1 MIMNITTKHKRLTLH
16 WGLSILL
23 FVSFSLAA
31 CGPAVTATS
40 VPTEPPSVVTEDQ
53 APTPTEEPQVTT
65 PTEEP
70 QPLPRI
76 TILIN
81 ESPWLAG
88 FEALVNKYVEETG
101 NQVTLNRTPF
111 AGMLEKSRNAVQAPE
126 SEFDI
131 LTLNEQWY
139 MQFYAGGLVT
149 PIKEIDPNF
158 VLDSQIIEY
167 EWATRWDPELGYSTE
182 NGEIYGLPI
191 NGNIMLFFYR
201 KDLFEAQGLD
211 APQTWADVE
220 AAAQLLKNE
229 DMSGYVVR
237 ANPPNWEFQAFLASH
252 GGSIF
257 KLDEKTGE
265 WEVTLNSPEAL
276 QALNT
281 WLKLGREY
289 GPANY
294 SDNGQAEMIALM
306 ASGKVPQMVLVGAA
320 APDFDNPEK
329 STVIG
334 NVAAVPVPGLVAG
347 SNATMSG
354 IWVTGIPHNLPDE
367 RKQAALSF
375 LNWALTKDAQLFYA
389 QAGAIPVRQDVYE
402 EMSSDSEQG
411 WWMKA
416 MADST
421 AFIHAQ
427 PRLSETPQ
435 IIEVIDRRLKTALIS
450 EITPEEAL
458 LEAAKEIH
466 KILTDAGYRVKPL
479 AE

>member
-1 MIMNITTKHKRLTLH
+1 MNSHLKKPRRGLFLTL
-16 WGLSILL
+16 SLL
-23 FVSFSLAA
+23 TAFSFLIAA
-31 CGPAVTATS
+31 CGPATT
-40 VPTEPPSVVTEDQ
+40 TEPP
-53 APTPTEEPQVTT
+53 APTQVTTTESATKAPSEAPAPTNTEEPK
-65 PTEEP
+65 
-70 QPLPRI
+70 PLPPI

-88 FEALVNKYVEETG
+88 FEALVNKYVEDTG

-111 AGMLEKSRNAVQAPE
+111 NGMLEKSRNAVQASE
-126 SEFDI
+126 SEFDL

-139 MQFYAGGLVT
+139 MQFYADGLVT

-158 VLDSQIIEY
+158 KLDPQVIEY
-167 EWATRWDPELGYSTE
+167 EWATRWDPELGYSSQ
-182 NGEIYGLPI
+182 NGELYGLPI

-201 KDLFEAQGLD
+201 KDLFEAQGLA

-220 AAAQLLKNE
+220 AAAQKLKGDNI
-229 DMSGYVVR
+229 SGYVVR

-257 KLDEKTGE
+257 KLDEQTGE
-265 WEVTLNSPEAL
+265 WEVTINSPEAL

-281 WLKLGREY
+281 WLKLGTDY

-306 ASGKVPQMVLVGAA
+306 ASGKVPQMVLVGAS

-334 NVAAVPVPGLVAG
+334 NVAAVPVPGATVG

-354 IWVTGIPHNLPDE
+354 IWVMGIPHNLPDE
-367 RKQAALSF
+367 RKQAALTF
-375 LNWALTKDAQLFYA
+375 LTWALSKDAQMFYA
-389 QAGAIPVRQDVYE
+389 QSGAIPVRQDVYE
-402 EMSSDSEQG
+402 EMSSDPTQG

-427 PRLSETPQ
+427 PRLAETPQ
-435 IIEVIDRRLKTALIS
+435 IIEVIDRRLKQALIS
-450 EITPEEAL
+450 EITPEQAL

-466 KILTDAGYRVKPL
+466 KILTDAGYKVKPL
-479 AE
+479 SE

>member
-1 MIMNITTKHKRLTLH
+1 MIMNITTKTQKRPILH
-16 WGLSILL
+16 WGLSTLL
-23 FVSFSLAA
+23 VVSFSLAA
-31 CGPAVTATS
+31 CAPVVTATS
-40 VPTEPPSVVTEDQ
+40 VPTEPTSVVTEAP
-53 APTPTEEPQVTT
+53 APTPTEEPQ
-65 PTEEP
+65 
-70 QPLPRI
+70 PLFPI

-88 FEALVNKYVEETG
+88 FEPLVNKYVEETG

-139 MQFYAGGLVT
+139 MQFYADGLVT

-158 VLDSQIIEY
+158 VLDPQIIEY

-182 NGEIYGLPI
+182 KGEIYGLPI

-220 AAAQLLKNE
+220 AAAQTLKNA

-237 ANPPNWEFQAFLASH
+237 TNPPNWEFQAFLASH

-265 WEVTLNSPEAL
+265 WEVTLNSPEAM

-306 ASGKVPQMVLVGAA
+306 ASGKVPQRRPPASR
-320 APDFDNPEK
+320 P
-329 STVIG
+329 
-334 NVAAVPVPGLVAG
+334 AAVRPIAIG
-347 SNATMSG
+347 SNWS
-354 IWVTGIPHNLPDE
+354 I
-367 RKQAALSF
+367 F
-375 LNWALTKDAQLFYA
+375 
-389 QAGAIPVRQDVYE
+389 
-402 EMSSDSEQG
+402 
-411 WWMKA
+411 
-416 MADST
+416 
-421 AFIHAQ
+421 
-427 PRLSETPQ
+427 
-435 IIEVIDRRLKTALIS
+435 
-450 EITPEEAL
+450 
-458 LEAAKEIH
+458 
-466 KILTDAGYRVKPL
+466 
-479 AE
+479 

>member
-1 MIMNITTKHKRLTLH
+1 MNVTPKHKRPTLH
-16 WGLSILL
+16 WGLSALLIL
-23 FVSFSLAA
+23 SFSLAA
-31 CGPAVTATS
+31 CAPAATTT
-40 VPTEPPSVVTEDQ
+40 VAPTEPPSVATE
-53 APTPTEEPQVTT
+53 APLPT

-70 QPLPRI
+70 QPLPAI

-81 ESPWLAG
+81 ESPWLPG

-139 MQFYAGGLVT
+139 MQFYADGLVT

-158 VLDSQIIEY
+158 VLDPQIIEY
-167 EWATRWDPELGYSTE
+167 EWATRWNPELGYSTE
-182 NGEIYGLPI
+182 NGDIYGLPI

-201 KDLFEAQGLD
+201 KDLFEAQGLA

-220 AAAQLLKNE
+220 SAAQKLKSD

-237 ANPPNWEFQAFLASH
+237 ANPPNWEFQAFLASY

-257 KLDEKTGE
+257 KLDEQTGE
-265 WEVTLNSPEAL
+265 WEVTLNSPEGL
-276 QALNT
+276 DALNT
-281 WLKLGREY
+281 WLKLGTEY

-294 SDNGQAEMIALM
+294 SDIGQAEMIALM
-306 ASGKVPQMVLVGAA
+306 ASGKVPQMVLVGAS

-329 STVIG
+329 SIVIG
-334 NVAAVPVPGLVAG
+334 NVAAVPVPGATVG

-354 IWVTGIPHNLPDE
+354 IWVMGIPHNLPDE
-367 RKQAALSF
+367 RKQAALTF
-375 LNWALTKDAQLFYA
+375 MTWALSKDAQMFYA

-402 EMSSDSEQG
+402 EMSSDPTRG
-411 WWMKA
+411 CWMKA

-421 AFIHAQ
+421 PFIHAQ
-427 PRLSETPQ
+427 PRLAETPQ
-435 IIEVIDRRLKTALIS
+435 IIEVIDRRLKQALIS
-450 EITPEEAL
+450 EITPEQAL
-458 LEAAKEIH
+458 AEAAKEIY
-466 KILTDAGYRVKPL
+466 KILTDAGYKVKPL
-479 AE
+479 SE